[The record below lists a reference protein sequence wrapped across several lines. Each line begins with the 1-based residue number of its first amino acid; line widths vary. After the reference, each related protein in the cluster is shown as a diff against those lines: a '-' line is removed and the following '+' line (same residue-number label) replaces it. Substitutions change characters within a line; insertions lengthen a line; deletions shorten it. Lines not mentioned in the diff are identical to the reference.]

1 MDVSLLLGGLLLVAP
16 CAAWAQGEAE
26 VPRFLL
32 RPGGVDLRA
41 SVSAQGLLS
50 SVEAGVAAEVGVV
63 PLGAATLSLGA
74 EAGGSRCLLSCVVE
88 DVGTEQRTS
97 RWGLSLLGRLGYH
110 FSWED
115 RNYRRVDLSAVL
127 LAGVRDSWVGVSTPE
142 REEVRRNRAP
152 EVGLGVGGSY
162 FPTERVFVGAEARL
176 RVVLR
181 EPEPLRLRLG
191 PLDFGEAPG
200 WLGLLGLQTVFFV
213 GLRL

>member
-1 MDVSLLLGGLLLVAP
+1 VDV
-16 CAAWAQGEAE
+16 
-26 VPRFLL
+26 
-32 RPGGVDLRA
+32 RA

-63 PLGAATLSLGA
+63 PLGLATLSLGA
-74 EAGGSRCLLSCVVE
+74 EAGASRCLVSCLVE
-88 DVGTEQRTS
+88 DVGTEQRTA

-115 RNYRRVDLSAVL
+115 RNYRQVDLAAVVL
-127 LAGVRDSWVGVSTPE
+127 GGVRDTWVVVSSPE
-142 REEVRRNRAP
+142 GEVSRRERVP
-152 EVGLGVGGSY
+152 EVGLGMGGSH
-162 FPTERVFVGAEARL
+162 FLSERVFVGAEARL
-176 RVVLR
+176 RLVLR
-181 EPEPLRLRLG
+181 EPEPVRLRVG